1 MVRTVGRL
9 IEAGTYD
16 VQLIKARRAI
26 GRPGL

>member
-9 IEAGTYD
+9 IEPGTSE
-16 VQLIKARRAI
+16 VQLVEARRAI